1 MSKNMPDVQKAT
13 FLKLA
18 RKYDPDVYKIVSRG
32 DPETI
37 RIDTEAELAEIE
49 LFSSKIVSLVG
60 NDYPDAEGQDQD
72 INDDAVM
79 VAFLCSRVM
88 TDYEKRTGRNRN
100 KSLL

>member
-1 MSKNMPDVQKAT
+1 MNKNMSAEQKAA
-13 FLKLA
+13 FVLLA
-18 RKYDPDVYKIVSRG
+18 RRYDPDVYKIVSRG

-37 RIDTEAELAEIE
+37 QLESDEELAEIE

-60 NDYPDAEGQDQD
+60 NDFPEADGKDQD

-88 TDYEKRTGRNRN
+88 TDYRKRMGRGPGEPA
-100 KSLL
+100 

>member
-1 MSKNMPDVQKAT
+1 MSDVQKAT

-18 RKYDPDVYKIVSRG
+18 GKYDPDVYKIVSRG
-32 DPETI
+32 DIETI
-37 RIDTEAELAEIE
+37 QIETEDELAEIE

-60 NDYPDAEGQDQD
+60 NDYPDADGKDRD

-88 TDYEKRTGRNRN
+88 TDYEKRIGRTPPI
-100 KSLL
+100 